1 MKARDVLAVLFF
13 VLTIYSFAGGTL
25 LGAVNYPTWRSLN
38 PAEFPRLH
46 QAVNRPITLFYVTF
60 FFLCV
65 VLTILLVWFHPPAMS
80 TVWVA
85 VAAILNLFIWIVTV
99 TLAIPIHKQLDHNKS
114 VELIDKLIFY
124 HVFESSP
131 RPHSYARH
139 GFVVPGGES
148 VESRIGAVKA
158 DFIIARSY
166 PSVGIRAAL
175 LAGYHGIVA
184 GWLSLSCRIVLAS
197 GGTPNP
203 LPLFTFGPLGR
214 GRPWKESRFWATV
227 SNAPSTCTLGG
238 REEVR
243 PTRKQRSEDAA
254 RNAVETSAGPARS
267 ASTAPASCCPLS
279 TKEVGYFEI
288 CRFIRT

>member
-1 MKARDVLAVLFF
+1 MVL
-13 VLTIYSFAGGTL
+13 
-25 LGAVNYPTWRSLN
+25 N
-38 PAEFPRLH
+38 
-46 QAVNRPITLFYVTF
+46 
-60 FFLCV
+60 
-65 VLTILLVWFHPPAMS
+65 ILLVWFHPPAMS

-99 TLAIPIHKQLDHNKS
+99 TLAIPSHKQLDHNKS

-184 GWLSLSCRIVLAS
+184 GWLSLSCRIVLAFR
-197 GGTPNP
+197 GHTQPLTPVHIWAIRSRQT
-203 LPLFTFGPLGR
+203 LEGIQILGNCIER
-214 GRPWKESRFWATV
+214 AQHMYFGRPRGG
-227 SNAPSTCTLGG
+227 STDT
-238 REEVR
+238 E
-243 PTRKQRSEDAA
+243 A
-254 RNAVETSAGPARS
+254 
-267 ASTAPASCCPLS
+267 
-279 TKEVGYFEI
+279 EVGGCGTQRGGNLCGTCKVSEY
-288 CRFIRT
+288 RTRVLLSFKYEGSGLL